1 MPFDTGQIA
10 TNIHKMFLFARICLP
25 SRLASLARLFL
36 FPSAISV
43 DAVGPL
49 SLPPLPPPLTLSTWS
64 REFTDLVLMRKDG
77 GGDPPSLM
85 LLWGGYSTRNGGKL
99 WRRLF
104 GISMASVTWN
114 LFPFFLHLMFVLDPS
129 AGCCV
134 VMTSMI
140 VTDG

>member
-1 MPFDTGQIA
+1 MSFDTGQSA
-10 TNIHKMFLFARICLP
+10 TDIHKMFLSARICLP
-25 SRLASLARLFL
+25 PRLASLARLFL

-85 LLWGGYSTRNGGKL
+85 LL
-99 WRRLF
+99 
-104 GISMASVTWN
+104 
-114 LFPFFLHLMFVLDPS
+114 
-129 AGCCV
+129 
-134 VMTSMI
+134 
-140 VTDG
+140 